1 MIEKTIYNDLKFILL
16 IIAAV
21 IVAALAVCSEPSPE
35 EQAQVDCVDAL
46 QDQLSGRQIGNL
58 IHGASGE
65 RKDVS
70 YSLKLWYCRKI
81 GPRNVQEKIDW
92 AKKNVKQ
99 GWFE

>member
-1 MIEKTIYNDLKFILL
+1 MIDKTIYNDLKLMLL
-16 IIAAV
+16 LIAAV
-21 IVAALAVCSEPSPE
+21 IVAALAVCSEPTPE
-35 EQAQVDCVDAL
+35 EQAQNACVDAL
-46 QDQLSGRQIGNL
+46 QSQLSGRQIGNL

-81 GPRNVQEKIDW
+81 GPDNVQEKINW
-92 AKKNVKQ
+92 ATKNVKQ